1 MRRAIAVLVAWSLAL
16 PPTREWY
23 RTHAEKH
30 YLPNPLPHAGE
41 RTKCVEPMLKQRI
54 VTASILLAL
63 LLAAL
68 FSSWQWPFTALS
80 MCMVALA
87 GWEWAR
93 LNSTASPTAW
103 FWALI
108 LLLSCLLTWRLGG
121 VGIEHQ
127 VGAWLATGMWTLGGA
142 YALTAGPQTWPHLP
156 RTIRLVFGTFIL
168 WAAWV
173 AIASARVVGLNFLL
187 SVFSLVWIADIAAY
201 TGGKLGGGKLFG
213 MRKLAPTISPGKSWE
228 GACSG
233 VLGVLLLALAWM
245 ACDGYFPSDSP
256 SVFGLLAQR
265 FGMLGSAF
273 LLVFLSAMSI
283 VGDLVESLVKRAAGV
298 KDSSHLLPGHGGI
311 LDRIDALLPVFPM
324 VMAFISW

>member
-1 MRRAIAVLVAWSLAL
+1 
-16 PPTREWY
+16 
-23 RTHAEKH
+23 
-30 YLPNPLPHAGE
+30 
-41 RTKCVEPMLKQRI
+41 MLKQRI
-54 VTASILLAL
+54 VTASLLLLLLLLAL
-63 LLAAL
+63 
-68 FSSWQWPFTALS
+68 FSPWTWPFAGLS

-93 LNSTASPTAW
+93 LNTLASPVAW
-103 FWALI
+103 VWALV
-108 LLLSCLLTWRLGG
+108 LLLSCLLTWWLGG

-127 VGAWLATGMWTLGGA
+127 AGAWIASALWTVGGA
-142 YALTAGPQTWPHLP
+142 YALSVGPQAWPHLP
-156 RTIRLVFGTFIL
+156 RYIRLVFGTFLL
-168 WAAWV
+168 WAAWG

-187 SVFSLVWIADIAAY
+187 SVFALVWMADIAAY

-213 MRKLAPTISPGKSWE
+213 PRKLAPTISPGKSWE

-245 ACDGYFPSDSP
+245 ACEGYFSFDSA

-265 FGMLGSAF
+265 FGLLGSAF
-273 LLVFLSAMSI
+273 LLVFLSAMSV

-324 VMAFISW
+324 VMALVSW